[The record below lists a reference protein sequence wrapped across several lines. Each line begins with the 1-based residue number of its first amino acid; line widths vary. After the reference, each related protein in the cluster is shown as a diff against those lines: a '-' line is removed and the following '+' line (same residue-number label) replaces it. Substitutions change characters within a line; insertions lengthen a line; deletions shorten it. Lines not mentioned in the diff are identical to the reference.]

1 MKRIASAV
9 GMLVALIAAGMCVGC
24 GQEEQQSTASHQDG
38 SVLVAQP
45 ASIETPQT
53 SGTPVSSGA
62 PVATSKAPADG
73 VMPPEVEVVA
83 PDEPVEHGQ
92 VVGLFAYGSDDVV
105 EIVLGDDRGEQQAF
119 TYDESG
125 KRWQTLYRVPL
136 KSKDGKIGL
145 SVTARNESGRWRR
158 VWAFL
163 STQPLATSESASTP
177 VEGTEPASPDSLN
190 H

>member
-1 MKRIASAV
+1 
-9 GMLVALIAAGMCVGC
+9 MCVGC
-24 GQEEQQSTASHQDG
+24 GQEQPSTASQQDG
-38 SVLVAQP
+38 SVVVAQP
-45 ASIETPQT
+45 ASIETAPAST
-53 SGTPVSSGA
+53 TPVSSGA
-62 PVATSKAPADG
+62 PVATSNAPADG

-105 EIVLGDDRGEQQAF
+105 EIVLGDDRGEHQAF
-119 TYDESG
+119 TYDDAG

-136 KSKDGKIGL
+136 KSKDGRIGL

-163 STQPLATSESASTP
+163 STEPVATGEPASTAP
-177 VEGTEPASPDSLN
+177 VEGLEPATPDTLN
-190 H
+190 PR